1 MNMSTSQQFE
11 DQLAALP
18 SKPSNTEGS
27 SPRPSWNCVMD
38 IDNELD
44 GCAVTPSIL
53 LSSHSFRRRQ
63 SSVSFSP
70 TAKLNVI
77 EGPDDYVRE
86 SYTKKDEALSKKEAR
101 EQIIAFLRL
110 KNGSGTPHPHDHS
123 LCLVGIEQYLLFP
136 NVVNQRARA
145 RALVTY
151 DVLREQARVG
161 GCVADKAARIA
172 VVSSQCTEQSALQ
185 AKLIGEFQQIQS
197 NE

>member
-1 MNMSTSQQFE
+1 MLTSHQFE
-11 DQLAALP
+11 DQLEALP
-18 SKPSNTEGS
+18 SKPSHTEGS

-38 IDNELD
+38 IDSDLN
-44 GCAVTPSIL
+44 GRAVPPSIL
-53 LSSHSFRRRQ
+53 LSSHSFRRQRQ

-70 TAKLNVI
+70 TAKLHVLDD
-77 EGPDDYVRE
+77 PDDYVRE
-86 SYTKKDEALSKKEAR
+86 SYTEKDEALFKKEAR

-136 NVVNQRARA
+136 NCVNQRARA

-151 DVLREQARVG
+151 AVLREQARLG
-161 GCVADKAARIA
+161 GCAADKAARIA
-172 VVSSQCTEQSALQ
+172 VVSRQCTEQSALQ